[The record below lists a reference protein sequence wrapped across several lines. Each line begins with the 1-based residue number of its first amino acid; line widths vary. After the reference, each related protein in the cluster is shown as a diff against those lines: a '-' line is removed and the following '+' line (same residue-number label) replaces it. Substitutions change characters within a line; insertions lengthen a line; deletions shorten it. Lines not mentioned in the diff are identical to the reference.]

1 MVTINLGEESS
12 ICSTCSECLSPF
24 LKFSRFC
31 HAVSTGDSRVT
42 ESDKSAGLL
51 RVAVVQRPE
60 LETNRSSQ
68 KIRYAS
74 SFSTS
79 RSI

>member
-1 MVTINLGEESS
+1 MSDNKALVVTL
-12 ICSTCSECLSPF
+12 LSLQF
-24 LKFSRFC
+24 GC
-31 HAVSTGDSRVT
+31 HYGIIFYPQ
-42 ESDKSAGLL
+42 KSAGLL